1 VRFVLAHKLVSCEDI
16 GISGTAAAQ
25 IVARFTVVI
34 GILAAQTGLSSA
46 AFGGRATPPAAPLT
60 VQLADSSVLPRAE
73 PAPIAASPA
82 SVAPEANLLAPA
94 PVPNQDID
102 APISLTGTEPRLS
115 PALLSRKKTFEG
127 DGFSHGSGQDYGL
140 DERTPPAPGLNLSV
154 PVK

>member
-1 VRFVLAHKLVSCEDI
+1 MGV
-16 GISGTAAAQ
+16 
-25 IVARFTVVI
+25 
-34 GILAAQTGLSSA
+34 LAAQAGFSLHARAASA
-46 AFGGRATPPAAPLT
+46 PHPAVPLT
-60 VQLADSSVLPRAE
+60 IQMADSTVLPRAE
-73 PAPIAASPA
+73 PAPIAVSPA
-82 SVAPEANLLAPA
+82 ALVPQDSALAPA

-102 APISLTGTEPRLS
+102 APIPLAGTEPRLS